1 MIAALETEQ
10 NELHKVVQRNLYVF
24 DRIFQIVNIDKEIK
38 K

>member
-10 NELHKVVQRNLYVF
+10 DELHKVVQRNLYVF

-38 K
+38 N